1 MKRSRQWER
10 KTGQGDGSARSCVWS
25 GMLVLCKVTR
35 KPSKMMPSE
44 VKSERE

>member
-1 MKRSRQWER
+1 M
-10 KTGQGDGSARSCVWS
+10 SARLGRGMVSGRSCVLS
-25 GMLVLCKVTR
+25 GMLVLRKVTR